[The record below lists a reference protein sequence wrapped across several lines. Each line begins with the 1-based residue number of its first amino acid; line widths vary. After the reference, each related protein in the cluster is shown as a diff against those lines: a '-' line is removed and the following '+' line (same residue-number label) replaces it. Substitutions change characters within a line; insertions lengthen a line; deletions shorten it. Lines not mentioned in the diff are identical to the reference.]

1 MYSTANQTVQREPM
15 SISSITTNQDTKLP
29 RFLTEPTAHRI
40 KDAQTLPHYNFYQ
53 DISHHSRHQRHH
65 LIRSRPTTPERDQ
78 YIHSPPSSP
87 HSFDFSP
94 PTSSSSQH
102 GYHGEEEEEECSAN
116 RPVTLQE
123 RRQRNKAASAKYRQ
137 KKNTQQHEM
146 RGMILQLSER
156 NGLLER
162 QLREMRDENQKLRLD
177 ADKLRGKSV
186 AKKLLRQ
193 WMDRQKNQ
201 HHAVP
206 HQFNTKQV
214 GSLKSS
220 YNNMEMDLLD
230 DDDDDLASISSSE
243 I

>member
-15 SISSITTNQDTKLP
+15 SISSITTNQDSKLP
-29 RFLTEPTAHRI
+29 RFLTEPTTSNHRK

-53 DISHHSRHQRHH
+53 DISHHSRHQHHH
-65 LIRSRPTTPERDQ
+65 LIRSPPTTPERDQ

-87 HSFDFSP
+87 HSFDFSA
-94 PTSSSSQH
+94 SSSQH
-102 GYHGEEEEEECSAN
+102 GYHGEEEEEEGSS

-146 RGMILQLSER
+146 KSTILQLSER

-193 WMDRQKNQ
+193 WMDRQKN
-201 HHAVP
+201 HHVMP

-220 YNNMEMDLLD
+220 YNNMEIDLLD
-230 DDDDDLASISSSE
+230 DDDDDLASSSSSE